1 MKARSSGIAAGI
13 WGFAEATVFFIVPD
27 VLLSWIA
34 LKDPAKA
41 YRACLWA
48 TAGALVGGVI
58 TWYVGSVN
66 PEPARSLFAWIP
78 AISDAMIADVRSQLD
93 ERGLVA
99 LFIGPLIGTPY
110 KIYALEAAGA
120 GFGIWGFLL
129 ISIPARLLRF
139 VLVTSVVALV
149 SKGLK
154 RFVQVR
160 RLQLILVVAW
170 ISFYTFYFYVM
181 SQT

>member
-1 MKARSSGIAAGI
+1 
-13 WGFAEATVFFIVPD
+13 
-27 VLLSWIA
+27 
-34 LKDPAKA
+34 
-41 YRACLWA
+41 
-48 TAGALVGGVI
+48 
-58 TWYVGSVN
+58 
-66 PEPARSLFAWIP
+66 
-78 AISDAMIADVRSQLD
+78 MIADVRSQLD